1 MQQFM
6 INALQVRA
14 ARALLDISQTE
25 LSHLAGVGVATI
37 KKFERSTEE
46 LRVTVQILL
55 RVQRA
60 LESAGIIFIDQD
72 EHTPPGSRAPRRRR
86 RERKKRFARTT

>member
-1 MQQFM
+1 MQQIM

-55 RVQRA
+55 RIQRA

-72 EHTPPGSRAPRRRR
+72 GQVGPGVRL
-86 RERKKRFARTT
+86 KRPLP

>member
-1 MQQFM
+1 MQQIM

-60 LESAGIIFIDQD
+60 LESAGIIFIDDDGQAG
-72 EHTPPGSRAPRRRR
+72 PGVRLRRSLP
-86 RERKKRFARTT
+86 

>member
-1 MQQFM
+1 MQQII

-60 LESAGIIFIDQD
+60 LESAGIIFMDQD
-72 EHTPPGSRAPRRRR
+72 GQAGPGVRL
-86 RERKKRFARTT
+86 KRPLP

>member
-1 MQQFM
+1 MQQIM

-60 LESAGIIFIDQD
+60 LESSGIIFIGPDK
-72 EHTPPGSRAPRRRR
+72 EGGPGVRLNR
-86 RERKKRFARTT
+86 

>member
-1 MQQFM
+1 MQQVM

-55 RVQRA
+55 RVQRV
-60 LESAGIIFIDQD
+60 LESAGIIFIGPDK
-72 EHTPPGSRAPRRRR
+72 EGGPGVRLNR
-86 RERKKRFARTT
+86 

>member
-60 LESAGIIFIDQD
+60 LESAGIIFIAPDK
-72 EHTPPGSRAPRRRR
+72 EGGPGVRLNR
-86 RERKKRFARTT
+86 

>member
-55 RVQRA
+55 RIQRA
-60 LESAGIIFIDQD
+60 LESAGIIFMDQD
-72 EHTPPGSRAPRRRR
+72 GQAGPGVRL
-86 RERKKRFARTT
+86 KRPLP